1 MSLQFIACPYCKNL
15 LNQWSPHVTGGIAK
29 YHIECYKKASSPFL
43 TVMQIDIIYEMHPRL
58 AFSYG

>member
-43 TVMQIDIIYEMHPRL
+43 TVMQPDYKTGE
-58 AFSYG
+58 GK